1 MCETRKRIEI
11 KQIAWRIIK
20 PTNVVIIS
28 TSVIL
33 KVFPLYVLSYIW
45 GMDRKNRLFT
55 LDSVEVTRQMQNLE
69 PSEESATASIIEAE
83 HDTSQSTSKKTLKWD
98 TWSNNQ
104 TGALIQSW
112 KENFFEIETY
122 PLPSA

>member
-33 KVFPLYVLSYIW
+33 KVFSLYVLSYIW

-55 LDSVEVTRQMQNLE
+55 LDSVELTRQMQNLE

-104 TGALIQSW
+104 TGALIKSR

>member
-20 PTNVVIIS
+20 PTNVAIIS

-33 KVFPLYVLSYIW
+33 KVFSLYVLSYIW
-45 GMDRKNRLFT
+45 ERDRKNRFFT